1 MLTTMPD
8 TLWVGVTVG
17 YYYCRCCCYLQI
29 QVVPTNQKYINT
41 KKKKEQKYFFFESW
55 LSTGHWEEKNVDR
68 FIPRSNFKE
77 GGSVKALIR
86 KK

>member
-41 KKKKEQKYFFFESW
+41 KKKKKNKNIFFLKVGW
-55 LSTGHWEEKNVDR
+55 ALDTGKKRMLIDLSLGATLK
-68 FIPRSNFKE
+68 KE
-77 GGSVKALIR
+77 VL
-86 KK
+86 

>member
-1 MLTTMPD
+1 MVIIIVVAVVIYKYRWSQLIRNKLT
-8 TLWVGVTVG
+8 L
-17 YYYCRCCCYLQI
+17 
-29 QVVPTNQKYINT
+29 